1 MLGKYTHIY
10 IYIYITF
17 YYNTDIILLILSILS
32 ILRLRNPSIPFQKNV
47 LVVSL
52 PSFFSPFSKIIFPKQ
67 LSSPM
72 KTVKIKKRRI
82 ATNVNKNS
90 VTHIRASQR
99 EAYLCLRN
107 RLLYDAIFVDFCI
120 PFITVNE
127 INYYF
132 SESIHRIV
140 YLHCICT

>member
-17 YYNTDIILLILSILS
+17 YYNTDIILLILSIL
-32 ILRLRNPSIPFQKNV
+32 RLRNPSIPFQKNV

-52 PSFFSPFSKIIFPKQ
+52 PSFFSPSSKIIFPNQ

-72 KTVKIKKRRI
+72 KTVRIKKRRI

>member
-17 YYNTDIILLILSILS
+17 YYNTDIILLILSIL
-32 ILRLRNPSIPFQKNV
+32 RFRDPSIPFQKNV

-52 PSFFSPFSKIIFPKQ
+52 PSFFNPFSKIIFPNQ

-72 KTVKIKKRRI
+72 KTVRIKKRRI

>member
-17 YYNTDIILLILSILS
+17 YYNTDIILLILSN
-32 ILRLRNPSIPFQKNV
+32 LRLRNPSIPFQKNV

-52 PSFFSPFSKIIFPKQ
+52 PSFFSPFFKIIFPNQ

-72 KTVKIKKRRI
+72 KTVRIKKRRI

>member
-17 YYNTDIILLILSILS
+17 YYNTDIILLILS

-72 KTVKIKKRRI
+72 KTVRIKKRRI

-120 PFITVNE
+120 PFIIVNE

-140 YLHCICT
+140 YLRCICT